1 MRSMKIYIAS
11 DHAGFPLKEKLKIFL
26 AEQGHEVV
34 DKGAYQH
41 DESDDYP
48 DFVVP
53 VAQLVSREPASRG
66 IILGGSGQGE
76 AMAANRVDGVR
87 AALYYGPPCLRAGE
101 AGGPLDIVKLSRE
114 HNDAN
119 ILSLAARFVNEEEA
133 KEAVMLFLETP
144 FGGDARHQRRI
155 KKIDEL
161 TGDENMSHNPL
172 SSNI

>member
-1 MRSMKIYIAS
+1 MKIYLAS
-11 DHAGFPLKEKLKIFL
+11 DHAGFPLKEKLKAFL
-26 AEQGHEVV
+26 AEHGHEVV

-76 AMAANRVDGVR
+76 AMAANRVAGAR
-87 AALYYGPPCLRAGE
+87 AAVYYGPPCLRAGE

-119 ILSLAARFVNEEEA
+119 VLSLAARFMNEEEA
-133 KEAVMLFLETP
+133 KEAVLLFLETP
-144 FGGDARHQRRI
+144 FSEDARHQRRI

-161 TGDENMSHNPL
+161 AGSAHVSDDSV
-172 SSNI
+172 SSSL